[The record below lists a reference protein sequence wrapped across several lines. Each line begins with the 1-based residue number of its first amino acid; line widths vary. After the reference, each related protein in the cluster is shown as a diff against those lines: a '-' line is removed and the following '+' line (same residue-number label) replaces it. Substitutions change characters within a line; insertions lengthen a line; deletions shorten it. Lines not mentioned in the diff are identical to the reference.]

1 VLCTVKRVRCTTERE
16 IQGNIE
22 EGEREREREREGGI
36 ETKREQLRDRE
47 RDVRGRDGDCQRA
60 EETVK
65 GSERR
70 GKESTGSATPV
81 LWILVSWDRFT
92 VRPGGIALNV

>member
-1 VLCTVKRVRCTTERE
+1 MRCTTERE
-16 IQGNIE
+16 IQGNRE
-22 EGEREREREREGGI
+22 EGEREREGLRLKE
-36 ETKREQLRDRE
+36 REQLRDRE